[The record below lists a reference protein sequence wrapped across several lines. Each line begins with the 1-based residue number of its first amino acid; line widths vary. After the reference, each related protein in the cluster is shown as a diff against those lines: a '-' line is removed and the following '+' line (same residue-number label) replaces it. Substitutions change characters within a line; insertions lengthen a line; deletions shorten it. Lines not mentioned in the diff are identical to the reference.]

1 MATRGRP
8 PKEKEFLK
16 NPPTKTFCLCCG
28 EKLDF
33 KKNFYATKSK
43 AFGAIGKVPICKE
56 CLDKLCYDYATKYKS
71 LGYTNPERK
80 AMERICM
87 LMDWY
92 YADKVLDAAVN
103 DQKSGRYIDTPL
115 VGLYVKRI
123 NLSQNREKGYDGTI
137 NEKIV
142 EGGKDSSPTMLVTES
157 DIKANDKIAKA
168 IEIFG
173 EGFEKE
179 DYLYLY
185 SQYTDWTAR
194 HECNTKAQ
202 EELFKQI
209 CFTQLELQRA
219 NRAKGDTK
227 DLTIQFQKLLD
238 SAKLQPKQNSG
249 EAMSD
254 SQTLGT
260 LIDKWENTRPIPEVD
275 PELADVDKIGLY
287 LDTFFRGHLAKMM
300 GLKNGLSNLYDKFI
314 AKYTVKKPEYEDD
327 EDNEVLFDAIFGGS
341 LSDEEEVG

>member
-1 MATRGRP
+1 
-8 PKEKEFLK
+8 
-16 NPPTKTFCLCCG
+16 
-28 EKLDF
+28 
-33 KKNFYATKSK
+33 
-43 AFGAIGKVPICKE
+43 
-56 CLDKLCYDYATKYKS
+56 
-71 LGYTNPERK
+71 
-80 AMERICM
+80 M

-123 NLSQNREKGYDGTI
+123 NLSKNREKGYDGTI

-142 EGGKDSSPTMLVTES
+142 EGGKDSYPTMLVTES

-260 LIDKWENTRPIPEVD
+260 LIDKWENTRPIPECD

-300 GLKNGLSNLYDKFI
+300 GLKNGLSNLYDKFM

-341 LSDEEEVG
+341 LSDDEEVG

>member
-8 PKEKEFLK
+8 PKEKEYLK
-16 NPPTKTFCLCCG
+16 NPPTKMYCSCCG

-43 AFGAIGKVPICKE
+43 AYSAIGKTSICKE
-56 CLDKLCYDYATKYKS
+56 CTDRLFYDYATKYKG
-71 LGYTNPERK
+71 LGYTNPDRK

-87 LMDWY
+87 LMDVY
-92 YADKVLDAAVN
+92 YSDKIFDGAVKE
-103 DQKSGRYIDTPL
+103 QKSGKYIDTPL
-115 VGLYVKRI
+115 VSLYFKRVGLNRNSGNGYDSTISEKFV
-123 NLSQNREKGYDGTI
+123 NANRES
-137 NEKIV
+137 E
-142 EGGKDSSPTMLVTES
+142 PMMLVTDS
-157 DIKANDKIAKA
+157 DFEADDKIKKA

-173 EGFEKE
+173 DGFEKE

-185 SQYTDWTAR
+185 GQYTDWTAR

-219 NRAKGDTK
+219 NRAKADTK

-300 GLKNGLSNLYDKFI
+300 GLKNGLSNLYDKFM
-314 AKYTVKKPEYEDD
+314 AKFTAEKPEYAEE
-327 EDNEVLFDAIFGGS
+327 EDNEAIFDAIFGS
-341 LSDEEEVG
+341 AISDEEEKA

>member
-8 PKEKEFLK
+8 PKEKEFLTK
-16 NPPTKTFCLCCG
+16 PPTKMFCLCCG
-28 EKLDF
+28 EKLEF
-33 KKNFYATKSK
+33 KTKFYTTKSK
-43 AFGAIGKVPICKE
+43 VFGAIGKAPVCKE
-56 CLDKLCYDYATKYKS
+56 CVDKLFYDYATKYKA

-87 LMDWY
+87 LMDIY
-92 YADKVLDAAVN
+92 YTDSIFDAAVKE
-103 DQKSGRYIDTPL
+103 QKSGKYIDTPL
-115 VGLYVKRI
+115 VSLYIKRV
-123 NLSQNREKGYDGTI
+123 NLNQNRDKGYDATV

-142 EGGKDSSPTMLVTES
+142 DAGKNSSPMMLVTDS
-157 DIKANDKIAKA
+157 DIEANDKITKA
-168 IEIFG
+168 IEVFG
-173 EGFEKE
+173 EGFEKD

-185 SQYTDWTAR
+185 NQYIDWTAR

-227 DLTIQFQKLLD
+227 DLTLQFQKLLD

-260 LIDKWENTRPIPEVD
+260 LIDKWENTRPVPEVD

-300 GLKNGLSNLYDKFI
+300 GLKNGLSNLYDKFM

-327 EDNEVLFDAIFGGS
+327 EDNEVLFDAIFGAS